1 MKVEEALKKLNEVG
15 LVAEFL
21 GGSDKRIIGGT
32 ERTNELG
39 FNVYSNSFA
48 IYREDDTWL
57 VVVTGPGQLDTTK
70 RTATLTE
77 AISKTCQLYEAQ
89 KAKIAAR

>member
-1 MKVEEALKKLNEVG
+1 MQVEEAIKKLNQVG
-15 LVAEFL
+15 LVAEFV
-21 GGSDKRIIGGT
+21 GGSDRRIIGGT

-48 IYREDDTWL
+48 IYQEGDAWL
-57 VVVTGPGQLDTTK
+57 VVVTGPGQLDTSK

-77 AISKTCQLYEAQ
+77 AIRQTCQLYEPQ
-89 KAKIAAR
+89 KAKIAPR

>member
-1 MKVEEALKKLNEVG
+1 MQVEEAIKKLNQVG
-15 LVAEFL
+15 LVAEFV
-21 GGSDKRIIGGT
+21 GGSDRRIIGGT

-48 IYREDDTWL
+48 IYREGDTWL
-57 VVVTGPGQLDTTK
+57 VVVTGPGQLDTSK

-77 AISKTCQLYEAQ
+77 AIRQTCQLYEARQ
-89 KAKIAAR
+89 AKIAPR